1 MSKFEGLL
9 SVKGGQ
15 GVKEAKKTQPGPVSA
30 PNKGKFKPLGKRS
43 DPNYTQITAYVLKDT
58 HEDVMRRIYKRQ
70 EFSELIGE
78 LLTDWLKKN
87 K

>member
-9 SVKGGQ
+9 SVKNRQSEVNGD
-15 GVKEAKKTQPGPVSA
+15 KTLPELVSE
-30 PNKGKFKPLGKRS
+30 PKKGKLRPPGKRS
-43 DPNYTQITAYVLKDT
+43 DPDFTQITAYVRKDT

-70 EFSELIGE
+70 EFSELIEE
-78 LLTDWLKKN
+78 LLADWLKKT

>member
-15 GVKEAKKTQPGPVSA
+15 GIKETKKTPPEPVSM
-30 PNKGKFKPLGKRS
+30 PKKGKLKPPGKRS
-43 DPNYTQITAYVLKDT
+43 DPNYTQITAYILKDT

-70 EFSELIGE
+70 EFSELVGE